1 MCDRDSYLLELVRYI
16 HLNPV
21 RAKMVKRPGEWR
33 WSGHGEYVGK
43 DKRGL
48 IDPGP
53 VMEELR
59 TAARYEA
66 FIREGVKETYRAEW
80 HPGERTPFL
89 GPERFVR
96 KVVKEKTAPRAARR
110 ESLGNLL
117 QEVASGARFNPQ
129 SLKCKGRTTDI
140 VEARDQ
146 FICRAVFEKG
156 YLASELASFLGCH
169 PSNVSR
175 ALQKGLVS

>member
-1 MCDRDSYLLELVRYI
+1 MCDRESYLLELVRYL
-16 HLNPV
+16 HLTPV
-21 RAKMVKRPGEWR
+21 RAKMVTRPGEWP
-33 WSGHGEYVGK
+33 WSGHGEYLGK

-66 FIREGVKETYRAEW
+66 FIRAGVTETYRAEW
-80 HPGERTPFL
+80 HPGEHAPFL
-89 GPERFVR
+89 GSERFVR
-96 KVVKEKTAPRAARR
+96 KLVKEKAAPLASRR

-117 QEVASGARFNPQ
+117 EKGASGARLDPR
-129 SLKCKGRTTDI
+129 SLKRKGRTAKM
-140 VEARDQ
+140 VEARDR
-146 FICRAVFEKG
+146 FICRAVFEEG

-175 ALQKGLVS
+175 ALQKGLAS

>member
-21 RAKMVKRPGEWR
+21 RAKMVKRPGEWP
-33 WSGHGEYVGK
+33 WSGHGEYLGK

-53 VMEELR
+53 VMEEFR

-66 FIREGVKETYRAEW
+66 LIREGVKETYRAEW
-80 HPGERTPFL
+80 HPGDHAPFL
-89 GPERFVR
+89 GSERFVR
-96 KVVKEKTAPRAARR
+96 KMVKEKTAPPASRR
-110 ESLGNLL
+110 VSLGNLL
-117 QEVASGARFNPQ
+117 QRVASGARLDPRR
-129 SLKCKGRTTDI
+129 LKRKGRTAKM
-140 VEARDQ
+140 VEARDR
-146 FICRAVFEKG
+146 FICRAVLEQG

-175 ALQKGLVS
+175 ALQKGLAS